1 MTPLEAPGTARCCR
15 EMPPR
20 QSGYLRYTIKGLFL
34 KAGAGDH
41 GGGIAAI
48 DDDAGRR
55 SLGSLLCLWRAQK
68 GTQTYTNS
76 VLLSL
81 ALRPKPS

>member
-1 MTPLEAPGTARCCR
+1 VESLSTVRYYR
-15 EMPPR
+15 EMLPKH
-20 QSGYLRYTIKGLFL
+20 SGDLGYTIKGLFL